1 MRSPVDTIAAP
12 PFPKDLVWV
21 NSAPLHMAQQARHPV
36 LIEFWDVCRPSSHR
50 TLPYLRAWHRRYS
63 DTGAGL
69 RVIGVHSSALDAG
82 HDEARVRDAIDRMD
96 IPYPVALDPGFLL
109 WRAYATP
116 GWPSRYLFAPPL
128 KLFDTHHGEGDY
140 AGTERA
146 IQELLE
152 IDEPLLPLQD
162 PADDDDAPIVVPTA
176 DVAGAYSGDY
186 AAGEV
191 WVVVDR
197 PGTVTVNGTPHALD
211 RVGAHRVIR
220 HERHAAGTLSV
231 LPEPGVE
238 VLMTAFLPGLA
249 PQ

>member
-21 NSAPLHMAQQARHPV
+21 NSAPLHIAQQARHPV

-50 TLPYLRAWHRRYS
+50 TLPYLRAWHERYA

-69 RVIGVHSSALDAG
+69 RVIGVHAPGLDAG
-82 HDEARVRDAIDRMD
+82 RDEARVREAIERMD
-96 IPYPVALDPGFLL
+96 IPYPVALDPAFLL
-109 WRAYATP
+109 WRAYAAP

-128 KLFDTHHGEGDY
+128 KLFETHHGEGDY

-152 IDEPLLPLQD
+152 LDEPLTPLFD
-162 PADDDDAPIVVPTA
+162 PADDDDVPIVVPTP
-176 DVAGAYSGDY
+176 DVDGAYSGPY

-197 PGTVTVNGTPHALD
+197 PGTVTVNGAPHELD
-211 RVGAHRVIR
+211 RMGAHRVIR
-220 HERHAAGTLSV
+220 HERHEAGTV
-231 LPEPGVE
+231 TVTATPGVT
-238 VLMTAFLPGLA
+238 VLQTAFLPGLA
-249 PQ
+249 PL

>member
-1 MRSPVDTIAAP
+1 
-12 PFPKDLVWV
+12 
-21 NSAPLHMAQQARHPV
+21 
-36 LIEFWDVCRPSSHR
+36 VCRPSSHR
-50 TLPYLRAWHRRYS
+50 TLPYLSAWHRRYS

-211 RVGAHRVIR
+211 RVGAHRVVR